1 MTSLRILLALLL
13 LQNIAMGQACVVNST
28 EPPPLY
34 SAGTPVAWPKTNLYQ
49 APTYAGHVEYYIN
62 CTYIVSP
69 DGTYWSCPSP
79 SLQNDISTAADNW
92 NSAATSNGSTVNLRG
107 VNVPPTSDGSCGPPP
122 CFPTYTPWINIT
134 MRSQGNTSASFYDY
148 GCMSPYCTYQ
158 TPSYYRLGFADINLS
173 LSVTNDHY
181 MKFLMAHEIGH
192 TMALA
197 DCDMCNTDTTVMTS
211 DSIDLNDPT
220 IGLTAPGNCDNLQVM
235 NTDVA
240 FLLRPPLKSVSSTLL
255 ASGGRDTSR
264 GIERVPDKEF
274 LTEDAWTVAAK

>member
-122 CFPTYTPWINIT
+122 CFPTYTPWNAVPKRDQRHKANSSLRGANRRRRPT
-134 MRSQGNTSASFYDY
+134 PASS
-148 GCMSPYCTYQ
+148 GCGAARDESHPGVGATARQ
-158 TPSYYRLGFADINLS
+158 TES
-173 LSVTNDHY
+173 
-181 MKFLMAHEIGH
+181 
-192 TMALA
+192 
-197 DCDMCNTDTTVMTS
+197 
-211 DSIDLNDPT
+211 
-220 IGLTAPGNCDNLQVM
+220 TAVL
-235 NTDVA
+235 
-240 FLLRPPLKSVSSTLL
+240 
-255 ASGGRDTSR
+255 
-264 GIERVPDKEF
+264 
-274 LTEDAWTVAAK
+274 